1 MRIYEFE
8 KEKKKERKRGGSEL
22 SSLSKEIVP
31 IKCKAAP
38 RLSVK
43 MITVFGVFWQGGL
56 NYYSCAFVVTK
67 TAQMLLRFFHVC
79 FNLFQYNMQ
88 RKLPNLQKTKSV
100 PYSRYL
106 FSDFILSSLTEK
118 SV

>member
-1 MRIYEFE
+1 MKVRKILRMRIYEFE

-43 MITVFGVFWQGGL
+43 MITVFW
-56 NYYSCAFVVTK
+56 
-67 TAQMLLRFFHVC
+67 RF
-79 FNLFQYNMQ
+79 LA
-88 RKLPNLQKTKSV
+88 RRT
-100 PYSRYL
+100 
-106 FSDFILSSLTEK
+106 
-118 SV
+118 